1 MPGWMSAA
9 AVDRVKSFNTMIQRF
24 IDLAKRL
31 LFRRGIS
38 KARLSEE
45 ELKLVIDASTQSGA
59 IDKTEHE
66 LIRSILEFSDITVK
80 EIMVPRPDISAVDI
94 SVPPNQLIHRVIEEG
109 YSRYPIYRGSVD
121 TIVGIIYTKDLLSLL
136 EHRNLIILQD
146 IIRPAL
152 FVPESKKISQ
162 LLREFQASKTHLGI
176 VVDEFGGTEGLVTIE
191 DIVEEIVGEIHD
203 EYDEVQKGPVTTS
216 EGVSLVDG
224 TMNIALFNEQF
235 GATLPETSDYET
247 LAGFLQKTSGKLP
260 DVNEEIRY
268 GDFIFMIASKR
279 ARRIRQV
286 RVTKIP
292 PLTHPPVEE

>member
-1 MPGWMSAA
+1 
-9 AVDRVKSFNTMIQRF
+9 MIQR
-24 IDLAKRL
+24 ITQLVKRL

-66 LIRSILEFSDITVK
+66 LIRSIMEFSDITVK

-94 SVPPNQLIHRVIEEG
+94 SVPPNQLIRRVIEEG
-109 YSRYPIYRGSVD
+109 YSRYPVYRASID
-121 TIVGIIYTKDLLSLL
+121 TIVGVVYTKDLLSLL

-152 FVPESKKISQ
+152 FVPESKKISH

-191 DIVEEIVGEIHD
+191 DIIEEIVGEIHD
-203 EYDEVQKGPVTTS
+203 EYDEVQKGPVTTTG
-216 EGVSLVDG
+216 GVSIVDG
-224 TMNIALFNEQF
+224 PMNIALFNEQF
-235 GATLPETSDYET
+235 GATIPETSDYET

-268 GDFIFMIASKR
+268 AEFIFVIVSKS

-286 RVTKIP
+286 RVTRVP
-292 PLTHPPVEE
+292 PPVSPPESD

>member
-1 MPGWMSAA
+1 
-9 AVDRVKSFNTMIQRF
+9 MIQRLVEL
-24 IDLAKRL
+24 IKNLVL
-31 LFRRGIS
+31 RRGIS

-80 EIMVPRPDISAVDI
+80 EIMVPRPDISAVDLN
-94 SVPPNQLIHRVIEEG
+94 VPPNQLIHRVIEEG
-109 YSRYPIYRGSVD
+109 YSRYPVYRGTLD

-152 FVPESKKISQ
+152 YIPESKKISH
-162 LLREFQASKTHLGI
+162 LLREFQASKTHMGI

-191 DIVEEIVGEIHD
+191 DIIEEIVGEIHD
-203 EYDEVQKGPVTTS
+203 EYDEVQKGPVVTAG
-216 EGVSLVDG
+216 GVSLVDG
-224 TMNIALFNEQF
+224 TINIAAFNEQF
-235 GATLPETSDYET
+235 AASIPETSDYET

-260 DVNEEIRY
+260 DVNEEIHY
-268 GDFIFMIASKR
+268 ADLVFLIVSKS

-286 RVTKIP
+286 RVTRLPAPK
-292 PLTHPPVEE
+292 TEQA